1 MQRRTRH
8 AAPAVAN
15 VAPRPCIATAQP
27 REQRRSLVWPLE
39 CFGGRISKQR
49 VAAVAAPPRQEP
61 ASSAGAARTGTVLL
75 VESPAKAKKIQQY
88 LGDQYTARP
97 CPRAL
102 RSCF

>member
-1 MQRRTRH
+1 MWRLGRVLPLH
-8 AAPAVAN
+8 SPASSGAAWSGLWNALA
-15 VAPRPCIATAQP
+15 
-27 REQRRSLVWPLE
+27 
-39 CFGGRISKQR
+39 GRISKQR